1 MCGRFSLVG
10 DPFEL
15 GFKDNFNITPATS
28 IPVKTI
34 NCDGQLMKW
43 SYSPSWKPDMNLIN
57 CRSETIAEKPS
68 FKGAKRC
75 IIPFSGWYEWQ
86 KQKDAKVPY
95 YHYSNAKYFAGIFN
109 ESGCCILTRV
119 SANTLSHI
127 HHRQP
132 VLLQENEIGEYF
144 MGQDIYDSSANYDVQ
159 FYEVSKQ
166 LNSPKNNFP
175 SLTEEIC

>member
-1 MCGRFSLVG
+1 M
-10 DPFEL
+10 
-15 GFKDNFNITPATS
+15 
-28 IPVKTI
+28 
-34 NCDGQLMKW
+34 
-43 SYSPSWKPDMNLIN
+43 
-57 CRSETIAEKPS
+57 
-68 FKGAKRC
+68 
-75 IIPFSGWYEWQ
+75 
-86 KQKDAKVPY
+86 
-95 YHYSNAKYFAGIFN
+95 
-109 ESGCCILTRV
+109 CILTRE

-166 LNSPKNNFP
+166 VNSPKNNFP

>member
-15 GFKDNFNITPATS
+15 GFKDNFNITPATL

-57 CRSETIAEKPS
+57 CRSETIGEKPS
-68 FKGAKRC
+68 FKDAQRC

-86 KQKDAKVPY
+86 KKVETKIPFF
-95 YHYSNAKYFAGIFN
+95 HYSKSKYFAGIFN
-109 ESGCCILTRV
+109 ESGCCILTRA
-119 SANTLSHI
+119 SANELSHI

-132 VLLQENEIGEYF
+132 VLLNENEIGEYF
-144 MGQDIYDSSANYDVQ
+144 MGQNIYDSSANYNIN
-159 FYEVSKQ
+159 FYRVSKDV
-166 LNSPKNNFP
+166 NNPKNNFS
-175 SLTEEIC
+175 SLTKEIC

>member
-68 FKGAKRC
+68 FKGSKRC

-95 YHYSNAKYFAGIFN
+95 YHYSSAKYFAGIFN

-166 LNSPKNNFP
+166 VNSPKNNFP